1 MIAHALAYAARGW
14 PVLPCKPKDEGKH
27 KAKSPLTPHGFK
39 DASCDPETVR
49 RLFAPHPHALIGV
62 NTGKVS
68 GFFVLDV
75 DVKKNAGGEI
85 SLAELEREHG
95 ALPVTVEARSCSGGR
110 HFYFSYPAEGIGCK
124 IGVRPGL
131 DIRGDGG
138 YIIAP
143 PSVAEGK
150 NYEWVRPPES
160 VPFADAPTWLIRLVK
175 AYSSL
180 ANIDLSD
187 GSKITANRNGALFSI
202 AFKLRKAGLSAE
214 DILSLVLKTN
224 REKCIPPLSESE
236 TQTIAKS
243 ACRYPVDKLAGP
255 YTDVWNAALLRELF
269 GQDLRYSA
277 QFAGWHVWDGKKWA
291 REETGQVMR
300 LAKQTVKRMFALAEG
315 ENNDKL
321 SAHAKSSE
329 AKPRLDAMIK
339 LVESED
345 GIPAVAGDFDADGK
359 LLNCDNGAFDLSAST
374 LGEHRR
380 ESMSTRQIG
389 YGYNPAA
396 KCPRWLTFLDEIFQ
410 GDKELGAFMQR
421 AAGYSLNGDTSE
433 HCLFICYGTG
443 RNGKSTFLKTIWRI
457 LGPYAAVTPAS
468 TLMERYD
475 GNSNNSSQE
484 LAKLK
489 GIRFVM
495 ASEGEKGQKLAEAQI
510 KAMTGGEPISARFL
524 YHKPFEYVPEFK
536 IWLSTN
542 YKPNIS
548 GTDQGI
554 WSRIRL
560 IPFNA
565 YFGPETVDKNLDD
578 KLMAEAE
585 GILAWMVEGYR
596 QWRSDGLGM
605 PAVMERALDEYREKS
620 DLLGSFIAECCELS
634 PNAEELAGKL
644 SSAAQSWARENG
656 YKGISRNQMSDYLER
671 HGIAKKRATSGVYVD
686 KYVWT
691 GIQLKPDM
699 QPKQYGSWY
708 DN

>member
-14 PVLPCKPKDEGKH
+14 PVLPCRHKDDGKY

-39 DASCDPETVR
+39 NASCDTETVK
-49 RLFAPHPHALIGV
+49 RLFAPHPLAIIGIA
-62 NTGKVS
+62 TGKHS
-68 GFFVLDV
+68 GFFVLDI
-75 DVKKNAGGEI
+75 DVKKNAGGDI

-110 HFYFSYPAEGIGCK
+110 HFYFRYPEEGIGCK

-131 DIRGDGG
+131 DIRGEGG

-150 NYEWVRPPES
+150 SYEWVRPPDS
-160 VPFADAPTWLIRLVK
+160 APFADAPEWLIRLVK
-175 AYSSL
+175 AHSSV
-180 ANIDLSD
+180 AKVDSSD
-187 GSKITANRNGALFSI
+187 GSKIAANRNGSLFSI
-202 AFKLRKAGLSAE
+202 AFKLRKTGLSPE

-224 REKCIPPLSESE
+224 REKCVPPLSEPE
-236 TQTIAKS
+236 AETIAKS

-255 YTDVWNAALLRELF
+255 YTDVWNAAMLRELF
-269 GQDLRYSA
+269 GRDLRYSA
-277 QFAGWHVWDGKKWA
+277 QFGGWHVWDGKKWA
-291 REETGQVMR
+291 KEETGQVMR
-300 LAKQTVKRMFALAEG
+300 LAKQTVKRMFALSEG
-315 ENNDKL
+315 ENNEKL
-321 SAHAKSSE
+321 FMHAKASE
-329 AKPRLDAMIK
+329 AKPRLDALIK
-339 LVESED
+339 LAESED

-359 LLNCDNGAFDLSAST
+359 LINCGNGAFNLSAVK
-374 LGEHRR
+374 LCEHKR
-380 ESMSTRQIG
+380 EHMITRQIA
-389 YGYNPAA
+389 YDYNPDAN
-396 KCPRWLTFLDEIFQ
+396 CPRWLKFLDEIFQ
-410 GDKELGAFMQR
+410 GDKELTAFMQR
-421 AAGYSLNGDTSE
+421 AAGYSLGGDISE

-457 LGPYAAVTPAS
+457 LGPYAAVTPSA
-468 TLMERYD
+468 TLMERHD
-475 GNSNNSSQE
+475 GNSNNASQE

-524 YHKPFEYVPEFK
+524 YSKPFEYVPEFK

-565 YFGPETVDKNLDD
+565 YFGPESVDKHLDE

-585 GILAWMVEGYR
+585 GILAWLAEGFRLWHEY
-596 QWRSDGLGM
+596 GLGV

-620 DLLGSFIAECCELS
+620 DLMGAFIAECCELS
-634 PNAEELAGKL
+634 PGVEELAGKL
-644 SSAAQSWARENG
+644 SSAAQAWARENG

-671 HGIAKKRATSGVYVD
+671 QGLVKKRATAGVYVD
-686 KYVWT
+686 KYVWS
-691 GIQLKPDM
+691 GVQLKPDM

>member
-14 PVLPCKPKDEGKH
+14 PVLPCRPRLEGKN

-39 DASCDPETVR
+39 DASNDAETVK
-49 RLFAPHPHALIGV
+49 RLFAPHPDALIGIS
-62 NTGKVS
+62 TGKVT

-75 DVKKNAGGEI
+75 DVKENAGGDI
-85 SLAELEREHG
+85 SLADLERERG
-95 ALPVTVEARSCSGGR
+95 VLPVTVEARSCSGGR
-110 HFYFSYPAEGIGCK
+110 HLYFNYPADGIGCR

-150 NYEWVRPPES
+150 SYDWVRPPDS
-160 VPFADAPTWLIRLVK
+160 VPFADAPDWLIKLVK
-175 AYSSL
+175 AHS
-180 ANIDLSD
+180 AIAKVDLSD
-187 GSKITANRNGALFSI
+187 GSKITSNRNDKLFSI
-202 AFKLRKAGLSAE
+202 AYRLHKTGLSAE

-224 REKCIPPLSESE
+224 REKCIPPLSEHE
-236 TQTIAKS
+236 AETIAKS

-255 YTDVWNAALLRELF
+255 YTDVWNAALLRELS
-269 GQDLRYSA
+269 GRDLRYSA

-291 REETGQVMR
+291 REESGQVMR
-300 LAKQTVKRMFALAEG
+300 LAKQSVKRMFALAEG

-321 SAHAKSSE
+321 FAHAKTSE
-329 AKPRLDAMIK
+329 SKSRLDAMIK
-339 LVESED
+339 LAESEE
-345 GIPAVAGDFDADGK
+345 GIPAAAGDFDADEK
-359 LLNCDNGAFDLSAST
+359 LLNCDNGAFNLSA
-374 LGEHRR
+374 LKLCGHRR
-380 ESMSTRQIG
+380 EDMITRKIA
-389 YGYNPAA
+389 YDYNPEA
-396 KCPRWLTFLDEIFQ
+396 KCPRWLKFLDEIFQ
-410 GDKELGAFMQR
+410 GDNELIAFMQR
-421 AAGYSLNGDTSE
+421 AAGYSLSGDISE

-475 GNSNNSSQE
+475 GNSNNASQE

-495 ASEGEKGQKLAEAQI
+495 ASEGEKGQKFAEAQI

-560 IPFNA
+560 IPFKA
-565 YFGPETVDKNLDD
+565 YFGPDTVDKNLDE

-585 GILAWMVEGYR
+585 GIFAWMVDGFR
-596 QWRSDGLGM
+596 LWQKDGLGM
-605 PAVMERALDEYREKS
+605 PAVMARALDEYREKS
-620 DLLGSFIAECCELS
+620 DLMGAFIAECCELS

-644 SSAAQSWARENG
+644 SSAAQSWAKENG

-671 HGIAKKRATSGVYVD
+671 HGLVKMRATAGAHVD
-686 KYVWT
+686 KYVWS